1 MNYHDRRPQEIST
14 LWLLGVISGAS
25 RGCGCENAPAFDVA
39 VTSRALAATSRA
51 FPTPD
56 PLMALL
62 QLDEQQIKTW
72 TRAQKDQWWLDNV
85 YRGDMAQLTWRS
97 GITGF
102 LLGGILASTALYI
115 LAKTGIGIG
124 VGLTSVLLSF
134 AMFRSMST
142 AGIAKDFTVLENNA
156 TQSIATSAGY
166 VMAPLGAGLTAYMV
180 MTGHVLPWW
189 QMVVWLI
196 VVSITGV
203 LLAFPMKRRFIN
215 EDQLPFPEGR
225 ACGVVLDSL
234 YTGGAEVGLFKA
246 RLLYV
251 SAAVTAAWELL
262 VMDGWQRLIQFKILR
277 MNVWAGL
284 QEPWTLHEHLDDYYY
299 AFLAKANLAAPKIL
313 GTDIRQLGLRFSL
326 DFAMLGIGGL
336 MGVAVATS
344 VLIGGIVNL
353 AILAPVMIEHGDIVA
368 RTLANGHVVPISRAE
383 IVNQWSI
390 WWGVSMMVVGA
401 MAGLFAKPE
410 LFTKAFK
417 SMGKIARS
425 KEPRSDVL
433 EHIEVPLWV
442 SWIGVPIFSILGA
455 WATHEFFGV
464 PWLLSLVS
472 LPLIFILTVICT
484 NSMALTSWMPIG
496 AVAKITQFSVGMVD
510 RVNPASN
517 LLPATMTAQISM
529 NAASL
534 LSDIKPGY
542 MLGGKP
548 RHQVWGHVIGIVSG
562 AIFSVPLFF
571 LLFLRPDA
579 SGVVDATKIMS
590 DAFPMPAALQ
600 WRGVAEII
608 AKGFHGAPHT
618 AVMAAAIAAVVAL
631 LMEMARIFTK
641 GRFPLSAVSVGLG
654 VVLPFDSC
662 VAMWIGAMGFWILGR
677 IYRAPGTQGHKIWV
691 EGSEPI
697 CAGLIS
703 AAALMGICDAL
714 INVFLT

>member
-1 MNYHDRRPQEIST
+1 
-14 LWLLGVISGAS
+14 
-25 RGCGCENAPAFDVA
+25 
-39 VTSRALAATSRA
+39 
-51 FPTPD
+51 
-56 PLMALL
+56 MALQ
-62 QLDEQQIKTW
+62 QLNEEQIKTW
-72 TRAQKDQWWLDNV
+72 TRAQKDQWWLDSV
-85 YRGDMAQLTWRS
+85 YRGDMAQLTVRS

-102 LLGGILASTALYI
+102 LLGGVLAATALYI

-134 AMFRSMST
+134 AMFRSMAT
-142 AGIAKDFTVLENNA
+142 AGIAKDFTVLENNC

-166 VMAPLGAGLTAYMV
+166 VIAPLGAGLTAYMV
-180 MTGHVLPWW
+180 MTGNVLPWW

-246 RLLYV
+246 KLLYV
-251 SAAVTAAWELL
+251 TAAITAVWELL
-262 VMDGWQRLIQFKILR
+262 VLDGWQRLIQFKILR
-277 MNVWAGL
+277 MDAWAGL
-284 QEPWTLHEHLDDYYY
+284 KEPWFLHEHLDDYYY
-299 AFLAKANLAAPKIL
+299 MWLARIHEAAPKIL

-326 DFAMLGIGGL
+326 DFSMLGVGGL
-336 MGVAVATS
+336 MGVAVASS
-344 VLIGGIVNL
+344 VLIGAIINL
-353 AILAPVMIEHGDIVA
+353 AILAPIMIQHGDILA
-368 RTLANGHVVPISRAE
+368 RTLANGHVVQISRAE

-401 MAGLFAKPE
+401 FAGLAAKPE

-417 SMGKIARS
+417 SMRKIAGAPA
-425 KEPRSDVL
+425 EPRNDVL
-433 EHIEVPLWV
+433 KHIEVPLWV
-442 SWIGVPIFSILGA
+442 SWIGVPVFSVVGA
-455 WATHEFFGV
+455 WATHDFFGV

-484 NSMALTSWMPIG
+484 NSMALTSWMPLG
-496 AVAKITQFSVGMVD
+496 AVAKVTQFSIGMVD
-510 RVNPASN
+510 RINPASN
-517 LLPATMTAQISM
+517 LLPAAMTAQISM

-548 RHQVWGHVIGIVSG
+548 RHQVWGHMIGIVSG
-562 AIFSVPLFF
+562 ALFAVPLFF
-571 LLFLRPDA
+571 LLFLTPNAAGLRDA
-579 SGVVDATKIMS
+579 ATIVTEK
-590 DAFPMPAALQ
+590 FPMPAAVQ
-600 WRGVAEII
+600 WQGVAEII
-608 AKGFHGAPHT
+608 AKGFHGAPAT
-618 AVMAAAIAAVVAL
+618 AVTAAAIAAVVAL
-631 LMEMARIFTK
+631 LMEFARLTTK

-662 VAMWIGAMGFWILGR
+662 VAMWIGAMGFWIMGR
-677 IYRAPGTQGHKIWV
+677 LYRTPGTKAHQIWV
-691 EGSEPI
+691 EGAEPI

-714 INVFLT
+714 INVILG

>member
-1 MNYHDRRPQEIST
+1 
-14 LWLLGVISGAS
+14 
-25 RGCGCENAPAFDVA
+25 
-39 VTSRALAATSRA
+39 
-51 FPTPD
+51 
-56 PLMALL
+56 MALL
-62 QLDEQQIKTW
+62 QLTEEQIKTW
-72 TRAQKDQWWLDNV
+72 SRDQKDQWWLANV
-85 YRGDMAQLTWRS
+85 FRGDMPQLTLRS
-97 GITGF
+97 AITGF
-102 LLGGILASTALYI
+102 LLGGILAATAMYI

-134 AMFRSMST
+134 AMFRAMAG

-166 VMAPLGAGLTAYMV
+166 VMSPLGAGLPAYMI
-180 MTGHVLPWW
+180 MTGHVPPWW

-196 VVSITGV
+196 VISITGV
-203 LLAFPMKRRFIN
+203 LIAFPMKRRFIN

-246 RLLYV
+246 KLLYI
-251 SAAVTAAWELL
+251 TAGITALWELL
-262 VMDGWQRLIQFKILR
+262 VMDGWQKLIQFKILR
-277 MNVWAGL
+277 MDAWAGL
-284 QEPWTLHEHLDDYYY
+284 KEPWTLHEHLDDYYY
-299 AFLAKANLAAPKIL
+299 MWLAKWNLAAPKIL

-336 MGVAVATS
+336 MGVAVASS
-344 VLIGGIVNL
+344 VLLGAVINL
-353 AILAPVMIEHGDIVA
+353 AILAPIMIQHGDIVA
-368 RTLANGHVVPISRAE
+368 RTLANGHVVNISRAE

-401 MAGLFAKPE
+401 LAGLFAKPE

-417 SMGKIARS
+417 SMRKMAGAAPES
-425 KEPRSDVL
+425 RSDVL
-433 EHIEVPLWV
+433 KHIEVPLWV
-442 SWIGVPIFSILGA
+442 SWIGVPIFSLVGA
-455 WATHEFFGV
+455 WVTHEFFGV
-464 PWLLSLVS
+464 SWLLSLVS
-472 LPLIFILTVICT
+472 LPLIFVLTVICT
-484 NSMALTSWMPIG
+484 NSMALTSWMPLG

-579 SGVVDATKIMS
+579 SGVVDASKIVS
-590 DAFPMPAALQ
+590 EAFPMPAAVQ

-608 AKGFHGAPHT
+608 ARGFHGAPTT
-618 AVMAAAIAAVVAL
+618 AIMAAGIAAVVAFA
-631 LMEMARIFTK
+631 MEMARIFTK

-677 IYRAPGTQGHKIWV
+677 LYKTPGTQGNRIWV
-691 EGSEPI
+691 EGAEPI

-714 INVFLT
+714 INVFLA